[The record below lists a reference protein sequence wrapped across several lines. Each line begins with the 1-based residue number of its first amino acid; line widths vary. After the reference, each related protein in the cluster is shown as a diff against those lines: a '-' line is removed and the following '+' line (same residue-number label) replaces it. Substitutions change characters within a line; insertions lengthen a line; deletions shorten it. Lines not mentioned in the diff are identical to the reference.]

1 MNGSHLPAGQPMP
14 GGVGG
19 VPGGRGPVDMGHVP
33 AAGNGP
39 RRQRPQHYPSH
50 QPSYYHQQHHNVHN
64 PMYYSTPMNPYA
76 TSYYPQQMPHYYQNS
91 HMPAAQYVPH
101 HSAYPARSPPAMH
114 QQYPPIVS
122 SSMQH
127 HPLPQAYSRPP
138 PQQPSPAIS
147 TPPVYA
153 TALPPPPVPVPQAP
167 SSTQSPQPAAQPPL
181 TPSTPHTQASSTPPL
196 PPQPEMEIARQPFK
210 PPLPWL
216 SRPDLPFPTKT
227 AKSKRRRKILTTDAS
242 NVRLPTNHQ
251 GGNETSVE
259 PTGSETATN
268 PSAPETP
275 AQSNTTSA
283 ISSAA
288 TMKSS
293 DRSEAP
299 SAQDRPSEVA
309 QPAST
314 TPSTTTQ
321 ASSVTPT
328 KVTKPLPRTAAPAVP
343 VLPKATKAATKDPKG
358 PSSDD
363 RPDQA
368 PAVSQAPPADA
379 SIVSSTDAPV
389 EETQPAAAPAPI
401 KPKLWTGLFA
411 NASAAAAAANP
422 GSQVVPGTT
431 ISGAVE
437 NGEANGNSVAAS
449 GPFTKTNAS
458 SLAEAIALFRVGKGQ
473 KLAFLK
479 PRGLI
484 NTGNMCYMNSILQ
497 VLIFCTPFYDFL
509 DQVSQKAVHSFKSAT
524 PLVDAMIMFMR
535 EFHVI
540 DSATSV
546 EQLRMRLKNEEL
558 EQYGEPFAPEVVY
571 DAIRKHKRF
580 AEMQRGQQQDAE
592 EFLGFLLESLRE
604 ECKETM
610 AQHSDSTAATAA
622 TPKAG
627 SSPTDTTDSSDWLEV
642 GTKQRAAI
650 TRSSGEPHDSLP
662 TTQIFGGKLRSEL
675 KKTGCQDSIHYE
687 RFQPLQLD
695 IGSPQVRN
703 IIDAL
708 RNLTLPETLHDSD
721 SKPGTTK
728 TKQVFIETLPP
739 VLILHLK
746 RFQFDAQSGTGT
758 TKIWKKVGYPLEL
771 ELPKEV
777 YSRQKRNAMVAEG
790 KGFPKYRLIAAV
802 YHHGKSASGGHYTVD
817 VRRQDGQE
825 WIRIDDTI
833 IRRVRSEDVAEG
845 GQEENAVKEA
855 SRPDQKRDTTS
866 SATGNRFEGISGD
879 SEAGDD
885 EGWNQVATPASGG
898 KKWSNVVN
906 GNRAGAATATAP
918 PPSKGKQVRD
928 SIKDKVAYLLFYQRI

>member
-101 HSAYPARSPPAMH
+101 HPPTRRGLLRLCTNN
-114 QQYPPIVS
+114 ILLS
-122 SSMQH
+122 C
-127 HPLPQAYSRPP
+127 LR
-138 PQQPSPAIS
+138 PSPAIS

-293 DRSEAP
+293 DSSGCAGL
-299 SAQDRPSEVA
+299 AQSY
-309 QPAST
+309 QGGY
-314 TPSTTTQ
+314 
-321 ASSVTPT
+321 
-328 KVTKPLPRTAAPAVP
+328 
-343 VLPKATKAATKDPKG
+343 KDPKG

-758 TKIWKKVGYPLEL
+758 TKIWKKLYITTERAP
-771 ELPKEV
+771 
-777 YSRQKRNAMVAEG
+777 
-790 KGFPKYRLIAAV
+790 AV
-802 YHHGKSASGGHYTVD
+802 VTTPSMW
-817 VRRQDGQE
+817 RRQDGQE